1 MSKRTILLAV
11 CIVFAMGTVRA
22 DDDLVRL
29 ATALCDYT
37 KANDRSMLRKKLK
50 DANLNLRRIYGGLLC
65 AKDDVYAGGTLLRTA
80 VAHNAGD
87 SMEFILSQVG
97 SSATSTPEH
106 DGRTIIE
113 WTEEAAKA
121 DPAKADLLAKLKEA
135 SG

>member
-1 MSKRTILLAV
+1 MSKRNILLAV
-11 CIVFAMGTVRA
+11 CVVFAMGTVKA

-29 ATALCDYT
+29 ATALCDYA

-65 AKDDVYAGGTLLRTA
+65 AKDDVYSGGTLLRTA

-87 SMEFILSQVG
+87 SLEFILSQVG
-97 SSATSTPEH
+97 KSATTTPEH

-113 WTEEAAKA
+113 WTEDAAKA

-135 SG
+135 GD